1 MIHRGDSADKAKSL
15 FHDNASIIPREY
27 RATLRP
33 LVVDYPGSCY
43 LKLKAICYQNGT
55 KIPVNGRPVHW
66 HNFTPPYIE
75 EKAENIKRRGGCTLK
90 ELQSFL
96 GKLEASR
103 AAIVI
108 ARLHFR
114 FMQALLRGKEDDKE
128 FIKFNEKAKIDLQ
141 WWIDFARKHSTSPLQ
156 APRLAK
162 LNIKTDAS
170 GDAGWGGHSRR
181 GWTQARW
188 ERKEKHKHINW
199 KEMEAAKK
207 CIAEHMKS
215 REHVQIEMDSLTS
228 TCIIN
233 SMARSTSATLRQ
245 KALEIWEIILSN
257 QGWLTQ
263 NGYRKRRTK

>member
-15 FHDNASIIPREY
+15 FRGNASIIPRGY

-96 GKLEASR
+96 GKLEASS
-103 AAIVI
+103 AAIII

-114 FMQALLRGKEDDKE
+114 FMQALLRGREDDKE

-141 WWIDFARKHSTSPLQ
+141 WWIDSARKHSTSPLQ

-170 GDAGWGGHSRR
+170 GDTGWGGHSRR
-181 GWTQARW
+181 GWTQAR
-188 ERKEKHKHINW
+188 
-199 KEMEAAKK
+199 
-207 CIAEHMKS
+207 
-215 REHVQIEMDSLTS
+215 
-228 TCIIN
+228 
-233 SMARSTSATLRQ
+233 
-245 KALEIWEIILSN
+245 
-257 QGWLTQ
+257 
-263 NGYRKRRTK
+263 